1 MPDHTPTARHTLA
14 AARSVASKA
23 ALVLETNNLRGGAG
37 LAQAVDSLKRLVSAL
52 SKQSVP
58 PVALAQWII
67 THDGLPA
74 DACAQIAAL
83 AGRPIDFVEI
93 GAHTGYYDAKN
104 DGFDRVDAARCDYV
118 VFGDADCRPADDWLE
133 HLLAPFARDD
143 GKEGDAPV
151 AVAGRTSYAPNVLGI
166 ALTSIDF
173 MYFPSPLRDGATRNF
188 YANNVAFRHDV
199 FAQFRYEP
207 LDGVYRAHCQ
217 VMGLRMQAAGVAV
230 EFAPA
235 AHTEHRLPDTH
246 RESLKLR
253 WMRGEDSVGLTP
265 YLVNAYLPRRW
276 QWLGRSGPLGPFCV
290 MAMRLGYSLRALNRQ
305 QLPRLGVV
313 RYLAVAGVTIA
324 ASAVDTLGALARGFG
339 LAGRASA
346 RRDLEAL
353 SYHRH

>member
-1 MPDHTPTARHTLA
+1 M
-14 AARSVASKA
+14 
-23 ALVLETNNLRGGAG
+23 
-37 LAQAVDSLKRLVSAL
+37 
-52 SKQSVP
+52 
-58 PVALAQWII
+58 
-67 THDGLPA
+67 
-74 DACAQIAAL
+74 
-83 AGRPIDFVEI
+83 
-93 GAHTGYYDAKN
+93 
-104 DGFDRVDAARCDYV
+104 
-118 VFGDADCRPADDWLE
+118 FGDADCRPADDWLE
-133 HLLAPFARDD
+133 HLLAPFAR
-143 GKEGDAPV
+143 EAGDVPA

-188 YANNVAFRHDV
+188 YANNVAFRRDV

-230 EFAPA
+230 EFAPG
-235 AHTEHRLPDTH
+235 AHTEHRLPDTQ

-265 YLVNAYLPRRW
+265 YLVNAYLPRGW
-276 QWLGRSGPLGPFCV
+276 QWLGRSGPVGPFCV

-305 QLPRLGVV
+305 QLPRLGAV
-313 RYLAVAGVTIA
+313 RYLAAVGVTIA
-324 ASAVDTLGALARGFG
+324 ASAVDTLGALARGLG
-339 LAGRASA
+339 LTGRASA

>member
-1 MPDHTPTARHTLA
+1 MIRHTCA
-14 AARSVASKA
+14 AARSVAASTA
-23 ALVLETNNLRGGAG
+23 FVLETNNLRGGAG
-37 LAQAVDSLKRLVSAL
+37 MAQAVDSLKRLVSSL
-52 SKQSVP
+52 SRQTVP
-58 PVALAQWII
+58 PAALAQWII
-67 THDGLPA
+67 THDGLSA

-93 GAHTGYYDAKN
+93 DERTGYYDAKN
-104 DGFDRVDAARCDYV
+104 AGFDRVDAARCDIV

-133 HLLAPFARDD
+133 HLLAPFAREA
-143 GKEGDAPV
+143 GEAPI
-151 AVAGRTSYAPNVLGI
+151 AVAGRTSYAPNVLGT

-188 YANNVAFRHDV
+188 YANNVAFRHAV
-199 FAQFRYEP
+199 FARYRYEP

-230 EFAPA
+230 EFAPC

-265 YLVNAYLPRRW
+265 YLVNAYLSRRW
-276 QWLGRSGPLGPFCV
+276 RWLGRSGPLGPLCV
-290 MAMRLGYSLRALNRQ
+290 MAMRLGYSLRALDRQ

-313 RYLAVAGVTIA
+313 RYLAAVGVMLG
-324 ASAVDTLGALARGFG
+324 ASAIDMLGALARGAG
-339 LAGRASA
+339 LSGRAA
-346 RRDLEAL
+346 VRRDLDAL